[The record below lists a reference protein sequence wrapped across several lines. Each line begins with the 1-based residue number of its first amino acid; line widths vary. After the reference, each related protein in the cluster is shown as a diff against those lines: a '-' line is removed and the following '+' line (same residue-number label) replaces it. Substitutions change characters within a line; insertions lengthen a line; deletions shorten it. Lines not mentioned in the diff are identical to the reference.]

1 MDLLELA
8 LSQRKESADIKK
20 KVLNKSNDDDDSENT
35 LQAQFKGAV
44 KTQQIKNLSDST
56 FGKLSPS
63 EVISARMTEVSYI
76 NYRDGAH
83 AASSYVKKYLPEYRW
98 DKALTT
104 EHLATFINKETG
116 KVRVGLRGTQN
127 LEDWKTNARILTSTM
142 GQSTQIKDIDKSM
155 LEIFNKYG
163 KDNVEILSG
172 HSKGAGT
179 AFYFGEKYG
188 IDTHLQDP
196 PISTNELFGGK
207 TKAKHMIAKT
217 PGDLVSAA
225 SNVAVFRK
233 GISITD
239 LKQRGEGFKGAHH
252 LGVMTGTDYKKLGS
266 KVFDPKLK
274 NQAFIMNELKKGKT
288 AEEIVKD
295 VGYSSKESRKI
306 LRDEIANAIATPET
320 HESILKES
328 GFLKSEPSSVIG
340 IVKKKVIAKVVPK
353 IDVVLGKTLN
363 KVAKITSAGG
373 IAGIL
378 SSVGTSQALSAL
390 GSDNALVNEGV
401 IGAVSNATQDAAANA
416 YKHFRSRGHH
426 VPINNAVASLPEGEA
441 ERLLAQATTTTS
453 ETVVRTAEQVSTAG
467 RIASIGTRALASL
480 GKGGLGG
487 IIGAGTQMATQAA
500 LQAMGVDEH
509 TSHLI
514 SRLAGAAASGAI
526 FGPQAVVI
534 FLAIE
539 SAMIAFEEIWNFFT
553 PQQTQEEAEEE
564 IEEAKRTEYQRV
576 FGERDAYY
584 AAIYEANMESIRQRD
599 RDSIA
604 EYGMSWY
611 ERQDY
616 LAETSNAKFI
626 ERVQSDG
633 LGVTESMWNRLK
645 FYPSVL
651 RARTSVE
658 ANNAIRDIF
667 DEIRTSNNVDI
678 NTYTVSARTSHN
690 WERDFI
696 DTIDAN
702 SKDVPQFDENGEL
715 IVVKFS
721 EAGGTFPGQEGVV
734 FDPDRHGW
742 TRGWN
747 ELNQPPTPILQKN
760 TIEEIAIPKSADEM
774 TDEELSDFIE
784 SEIVKSRT
792 KKTKTT
798 TPDTEFETELDTEFQ
813 EESEII
819 YEDEEDYDEDEEVEV
834 EVEEEIVLDRAQK
847 IKKPISKFTTPHT
860 YSNRSTVLD
869 QLNRDPKIASF
880 MRSGDHHSVNKSIRE
895 FFYKNRDD
903 SNYGGAIDYGDPS
916 IPQSTLDGRLI
927 YQSYNDKAPTTD
939 LAVQEQNNII

>member
-8 LSQRKESADIKK
+8 LSQRKESTDIKK
-20 KVLNKSNDDDDSENT
+20 KVLNKSNDDDNSENT

-63 EVISARMTEVSYI
+63 EIISARMTEVSYI

-83 AASSYVKKYLPEYRW
+83 AASAYVKKYLPDYRW

-142 GQSTQIKDIDKSM
+142 GQSTQIKDIDKSI

-179 AFYFGEKYG
+179 AFYFGEKYS

-274 NQAFIMNELKKGKT
+274 NQAFIINELKKGKT

-328 GFLKSEPSSVIG
+328 GFLKSEPTTVVG
-340 IVKKKVIAKVVPK
+340 IVKKKITDKVVPK
-353 IDVVLGKTLN
+353 VDVVLGKTLN

-378 SSVGTSQALSAL
+378 SSVGTSQALNAL
-390 GSDNALVNEGV
+390 GSDNAIVNEGV
-401 IGAVSNATQDAAANA
+401 IGAVSNATQDAAASA
-416 YKHFRSRGHH
+416 FRHMRSQGHH
-426 VPINNAVASLPEGEA
+426 VPINNAVSSLPEGEV
-441 ERLLAQATTTTS
+441 ERLLAQSTTTS
-453 ETVVRTAEQVSTAG
+453 TVARTAEQVSTAG

-480 GKGGLGG
+480 TKGGVAGLLGVG
-487 IIGAGTQMATQAA
+487 VQMGAQTA
-500 LQAMGVDEH
+500 LVAMGLDEH
-509 TSHLI
+509 TANI
-514 SRLAGAAASGAI
+514 VSRLAGAAASGMI
-526 FGPQAVVI
+526 FGPVAVGL
-534 FLAIE
+534 FTAIE
-539 SAMIAFEEIWNFFT
+539 GAIIAFEEIWNFFNPENERSELQKLADLRDERSEAILAHNNELIRLRDEDYINRFGMTFDEKNQEDDRLYMESWDARAQATGTGAVEWIWENLKMFPEVMSANT
-553 PQQTQEEAEEE
+553 PREAN
-564 IEEAKRTEYQRV
+564 
-576 FGERDAYY
+576 D
-584 AAIYEANMESIRQRD
+584 AIYEIFRR
-599 RDSIA
+599 IA
-604 EYGMSWY
+604 DENPTQSGREYEGHGW
-611 ERQDY
+611 
-616 LAETSNAKFI
+616 T
-626 ERVQSDG
+626 
-633 LGVTESMWNRLK
+633 
-645 FYPSVL
+645 
-651 RARTSVE
+651 
-658 ANNAIRDIF
+658 
-667 DEIRTSNNVDI
+667 
-678 NTYTVSARTSHN
+678 
-690 WERDFI
+690 RDFI
-696 DTIDAN
+696 DVIDPD
-702 SKDVPQFDENGEL
+702 SRDVPQFDDKGNL
-715 IVVKFS
+715 IIKRFS
-721 EAGGTFPGQEGVV
+721 EAGGTFPA
-734 FDPDRHGW
+734 DPNSPNQLGAFNSNLTKTWGEIQIIPERQQDDILDIIEPIKSFENMTEAEQDEFIQQQIVNKR
-742 TRGWN
+742 TTQSDN
-747 ELNQPPTPILQKN
+747 FEDELN
-760 TIEEIAIPKSADEM
+760 E
-774 TDEELSDFIE
+774 
-784 SEIVKSRT
+784 
-792 KKTKTT
+792 
-798 TPDTEFETELDTEFQ
+798 EFQ
-813 EESEII
+813 EESSLIDEDEDN
-819 YEDEEDYDEDEEVEV
+819 YEDENEVVEEVE
-834 EVEEEIVLDRAQK
+834 EVVSIDPL
-847 IKKPISKFTTPHT
+847 TTPHV
-860 YSNRSTVLD
+860 YSTRQSILNTINNNSKVKELLFAGDRHGANKAIREIFIENKNRSEY
-869 QLNRDPKIASF
+869 
-880 MRSGDHHSVNKSIRE
+880 SGSIE
-895 FFYKNRDD
+895 
-903 SNYGGAIDYGDPS
+903 YGDPAM
-916 IPQSTLDGRLI
+916 PQLLPSGGII
-927 YQSYNDKAPTTD
+927 YQSYDTPTPTTEK
-939 LAVQEQNNII
+939 AVKKQNNI